1 MVIARYI
8 SKEIMNTFAAI
19 VFILMFIAIS
29 NKFVIFLA
37 KAASGKLPLS
47 LLLKV
52 VGLFIPE
59 LFAILAPVA
68 MYVAILFTFSRLHA
82 DSEISVLL
90 TSGFDWARLV
100 RITLVMAT
108 GIAIVVGLIN
118 FFVLP
123 AINTKR
129 SLLLAQGQAAGV
141 INSIVPGR
149 FQTLE
154 DNDQL
159 VFYVEN
165 ILDNDLLNNI
175 FIAQQ
180 PKGEVITAKY
190 AQIKQHNPQE
200 FYLVLQ
206 DGHRYIGTPGT
217 ANYSVTKFAEY
228 GRQLKY
234 ADAHVAPSETMRP
247 SKAIF
252 TSKEPSDMAELQ
264 WRFAM
269 PIAVILLSL
278 IAIPLAKVQPRQGK
292 YAKFLPAVLI
302 YMVYYN
308 LMTIIKRSIYSGKIT
323 NLPGI
328 WGLHILFL
336 IIAVVLLLQVAGRW
350 SELKYKMQNS

>member
-8 SKEIMNTFAAI
+8 SKEILNTFAAI

-29 NKFVIFLA
+29 NKFVTFLA

-52 VGLFIPE
+52 VGLYIPE

-100 RITLVMAT
+100 RITLVLA
-108 GIAIVVGLIN
+108 GAIALLVGLIN
-118 FFVLP
+118 FLVLP
-123 AINTKR
+123 ALSTKR
-129 SLLLAQGQAAGV
+129 GQLLAQGQAVGV

-149 FQTLE
+149 FQTIE

-165 ILDNDLLNNI
+165 ILPNDLLNNV
-175 FIAQQ
+175 FIAQH

-190 AQIKQHNPQE
+190 AQIKQYNPQE

-206 DGHRYIGTPGT
+206 DGHRYLGTPGQ

-234 ADAHVAPSETMRP
+234 AQAHVPPSETMRP

-252 TSKEPSDMAELQ
+252 TSNEPSDIAELQ

-278 IAIPLAKVQPRQGK
+278 VAIPLSKVQPRQGK

-308 LMTIIKRSIYSGKIT
+308 LMTIIKRSIYGGKLT
-323 NLPGI
+323 SLPGM
-328 WGLHILFL
+328 WGLHLVFL
-336 IIAVVLLLQVAGRW
+336 IIAIVLLMQVAGRW
-350 SELKYKMQNS
+350 SELKYKMQNT